1 MNPLGWTA
9 ALLAFAV
16 LVACSAFGSDDASDP
31 STTADDASTADG
43 GELCPAEEPDAG
55 GATEALCDGSTIPV
69 ELSSNTH
76 CGSCTRDCLGNQCVQ
91 ARCQPFDL
99 APAEPPSYP
108 AAQLTARDSQHV
120 YWVHEDTVRAM
131 PSHQTGTPTVIAKR
145 TDADAGEGTFLK
157 EIQVDQTYGFVRAA
171 DGIFRFPLQG
181 GDGTLSKLRID
192 GYAYVRAFAID
203 AQVIYSTDV
212 NRQRILR
219 MSKDGTGTTEIVPGH
234 RPLGPIVAD
243 GTFVFWLDGGE
254 PDAGMGAAVA
264 RTNPQGSEVSLLAK
278 GLGNPTSLAMDA
290 TYVYWAD
297 SATRQIARVPKRGG
311 AVMPITTAPVGP
323 VTALAVDDQHVYWLA
338 PDTAG
343 ANSQTLSKASKCG
356 GGTTILATTLGA
368 QNFVVD
374 DAYVFLAQYERP
386 FLRIRK

>member
-1 MNPLGWTA
+1 MLP
-9 ALLAFAV
+9 FAV
-16 LVACSAFGSDDASDP
+16 LVACSAFTSDDASD
-31 STTADDASTADG
+31 ASATADG
-43 GELCPAEEPDAG
+43 ASDAGEVCPEEEPDAG
-55 GATEALCDGSTIPV
+55 GATEAVCDGSTTPV
-69 ELSSNTH
+69 QLSSNTH
-76 CGSCTRDCLGNQCVQ
+76 CGSCTRDCLANQCVKG
-91 ARCQPFDL
+91 RCQPFDFV
-99 APAEPPSYP
+99 PAEPPSYP

-131 PSHQTGTPTVIAKR
+131 PSHQAGMPTVVAKR

-157 EIQVDQTYGFVRAA
+157 EILVDQTYGFVRAA
-171 DGIFRFPLQG
+171 DGIFRFQLLG
-181 GDGTLSKLRID
+181 GDGTLTKLRID
-192 GYAYVRAFAID
+192 GYAYVSAIALD
-203 AQVIYSTDV
+203 AQLIYSTDV

-243 GTFVFWLDGGE
+243 GTFVFWLEGGD
-254 PDAGMGAAVA
+254 PDAGTGGAVA

-278 GLGNPTSLAMDA
+278 GLGNPTSLAIDA

-297 SATRQIARVPKRGG
+297 SATRQIARAPKRGG
-311 AVMPITTAPVGP
+311 AVMLIATASVGP

-343 ANSQTLSKASKCG
+343 ATSQTLSKASKCG

-368 QNFVVD
+368 QYFVVD
-374 DAYVFLAQYERP
+374 DTYVFMAQYDQP
-386 FLRIRK
+386 FLRIVK